1 MDVYQIMSDKI
12 CMSKKTIIK
21 YLSITVI
28 SYLILGL
35 YAVVALNLK
44 VFNPIA
50 KAIGNYSF
58 EDFYY
63 YILGTSNEQDTSR
76 VVTIVD
82 MTELTSRRELA
93 KTISDISSLS
103 PKVLGVDIVFEGLKE
118 DSIGDQMLAEA
129 AKASHG
135 VFSYKLID
143 RSDEAIHSFFTP
155 CDPLTEGFANMPR
168 QLYDVTK
175 RSLNIGRRHQ
185 GGLYP
190 SFIKLLA
197 DKYAGEEVVPLA
209 DKELRINFSPIY
221 YEVINY
227 SDVLSNKHLIGA
239 MKDENDMHITPLGK
253 MAGVE
258 LLAFGVETMLKHN
271 RVRVAPIWLII
282 FISFIVTLIVV
293 IIRLSYLNYAKKQ
306 FPLLRSFLTLELIIG
321 LVVFTTVAIIVWI
334 GFILFCK
341 FSVSVNLS
349 FGIAATACIYN
360 ATNLYD
366 TIVELLTKKKTS

>member
-1 MDVYQIMSDKI
+1 
-12 CMSKKTIIK
+12 MSKKSIIK

-28 SYLILGL
+28 SYFILGL

-63 YILGTSNEQDTSR
+63 YILDTSNEQDTSR

-82 MTELTSRRELA
+82 MTELTSRRDLA

-103 PKVLGVDIVFEGLKE
+103 PRVLGVDIVFEVLKE
-118 DSIGDQMLAEA
+118 DSIGDKMLAEA
-129 AKASHG
+129 AKSSHG
-135 VFSYKLID
+135 VFSYKMID
-143 RSDEAIHSFFTP
+143 RTDEAVHSFFTP
-155 CDPLTEGFANMPR
+155 CDSLTEGFANMPR
-168 QLYDVTK
+168 QLYDGTK

-185 GGLYP
+185 GGLCP

-197 DKYAGEEVVPLA
+197 DKYAGEEVMPLA
-209 DKELRINFSPIY
+209 DKEIRINFSPMHF
-221 YEVINY
+221 EVISY
-227 SDVLSNKHLIGA
+227 ADVLSCRNLIEDRVVLLGA
-239 MKDENDMHITPLGK
+239 MKDEDDMHITPLGK
-253 MAGVE
+253 MAGPE

-271 RVRVAPIWLII
+271 KVWVAPISLII
-282 FISFIVTLIVV
+282 FVSFLVTLMVV
-293 IIRLSYLNYAKKQ
+293 IIRLSYINFAKKQ
-306 FPLLRSFLTLELIIG
+306 HPLLRSFLTLELVIS
-321 LVVFTTVAIIVWI
+321 LVVFTTIAFIVWG

-341 FSVSVNLS
+341 YNVSVNLAY
-349 FGIAATACIYN
+349 GIAATACIYN

>member
-1 MDVYQIMSDKI
+1 
-12 CMSKKTIIK
+12 MSKKSIIK

-28 SYLILGL
+28 SYFILGL

-63 YILGTSNEQDTSR
+63 YILGTSNEQDISR

-82 MTELTSRRELA
+82 MTELTSRRDLA

-118 DSIGDQMLAEA
+118 DSIGDQLLTES
-129 AKASHG
+129 AKDCHG
-135 VFSYKLID
+135 FFSYRLID

-155 CDPLTEGFANMPR
+155 CDSLTEGFTNIPR
-168 QLYDVTK
+168 HLYDGTK
-175 RSLNIGRRHQ
+175 RTLSIGRIHQ
-185 GGLYP
+185 GVLRP
-190 SFIKLLA
+190 SLIKLLA
-197 DKYAGEEVVPLA
+197 DKYAGEEVTPLA
-209 DKELRINFSPIY
+209 DKELRINFSPIRF
-221 YEVINY
+221 EII
-227 SDVLSNKHLIGA
+227 SPADVLSNKHLIEDRIVLLGA
-239 MKDENDMHITPLGK
+239 MKEENDMHITPLGK

-271 RVRVAPIWLII
+271 KVRVTPMWLII
-282 FISFIVTLIVV
+282 IISFFVTLMVV
-293 IIRLSYLNYAKKQ
+293 TIRLSYVNYAKKQ
-306 FPLLRSFLTLELIIG
+306 LPLLRSFLTLELIIG

-341 FSVSVNLS
+341 YNVSANLAY
-349 FGIAATACIYN
+349 GIAATACIYN